1 MKKILIFLLLFG
13 GCLSALERESTL
25 KIYHQI
31 FGALAPKPVIRIY
44 TSDRKYREVFMHSE
58 KLLLSKGFEESDI
71 ILITDEATLERV
83 LKKKALGEFE
93 WDKRPVLFVT
103 DYHLLEK
110 SSDAVGAFY
119 WRKGR
124 SQLLFIKNRLDRYR
138 IVLPEEYNDFLVE
151 EL

>member
-13 GCLSALERESTL
+13 GYLSALERESTL

-31 FGALAPKPVIRIY
+31 FGALAPKPVISVY
-44 TSDRKYREVFMHSE
+44 TSDKEYREVFIHSE
-58 KLLLSKGFEESDI
+58 KLLLSEAFEKSDI
-71 ILITDEATLERV
+71 ILITDELTLSRV
-83 LKKKALGEFE
+83 LKKKASGAFGY
-93 WDKRPVLFVT
+93 KRPVLFVT

-110 SSDAVGAFY
+110 SLDVVGAFY